1 MDLTTK
7 AQHCNRNF
15 KRLYWAENKQEIL
28 HILSRVNI
36 KYLMGLIAR
45 WHGVPKGANGTR
57 FYLRYDG
64 CQFQVSYNTI
74 VKELH
79 RRDKG
84 VSVTTYL
91 KLIS

>member
-7 AQHCNRNF
+7 AQYRNRNF
-15 KRLYWAENKQEIL
+15 KRLYWSGNKIEIR

-36 KYLMGLIAR
+36 KYLIGLLKR

-64 CQFQVSYNTI
+64 CEFQVSYNTI
-74 VKELH
+74 IKELN
-79 RRDKG
+79 RRYEQFN
-84 VSVTTYL
+84 S
-91 KLIS
+91 